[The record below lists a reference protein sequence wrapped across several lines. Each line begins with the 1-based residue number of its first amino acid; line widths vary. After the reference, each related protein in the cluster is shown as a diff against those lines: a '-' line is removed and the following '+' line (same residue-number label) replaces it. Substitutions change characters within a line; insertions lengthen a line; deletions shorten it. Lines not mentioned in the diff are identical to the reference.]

1 MIDDYSKLCIPY
13 KLSSQASS
21 RISIPNSCAFWS
33 LLPASTPATTRSV
46 FFETLPVTL
55 APRLSSLF
63 LASERF
69 KRSSLPV
76 KTTVRPDMTASAATT
91 CPL

>member
-1 MIDDYSKLCIPY
+1 MIDEYSRLCIPY

-33 LLPASTPATTRSV
+33 LLPASAPATTRSV
-46 FFETLPVTL
+46 FFDTLPVTL
-55 APRLSSLF
+55 APKLSSLF

-69 KRSSLPV
+69 KRSSFPV
-76 KTTVRPDMTASAATT
+76 STTVRPDKAASAATI